1 MFPGKNVFLS
11 AFSESLFSW
20 YSSFATELGQK
31 GGDLGEG
38 QEYWRGFSQ
47 SQFGLSLNI
56 NVSARAIYEPIME
69 KKPLKGVE
77 VPLSYEEHTGYE
89 ITGVSVEPQSKLK
102 FTHERYNIGLR
113 DVAMPALLSGRDSKP
128 AYLPMEVPVQMVKHN
143 GHNKDELIQREF
155 GMTIREDMTMLVFCG
170 RLW

>member
-1 MFPGKNVFLS
+1 MIFG
-11 AFSESLFSW
+11 

-56 NVSARAIYEPIME
+56 DVLTRAIYEPIMVTEFVKKLLSNGQLSRPLPDRDRLKE
-69 KKPLKGVE
+69 KKPLKGVK

-89 ITGVSVEPQSKLK
+89 ITRVSVEPQSKLK
-102 FTHERYNIGLR
+102 
-113 DVAMPALLSGRDSKP
+113 
-128 AYLPMEVPVQMVKHN
+128 
-143 GHNKDELIQREF
+143 
-155 GMTIREDMTMLVFCG
+155 
-170 RLW
+170 